1 LKQFHGTNAY
11 VLKVVETNQLRCILL
26 DFENEQGKRVE
37 DIVREHHDAGT
48 RAEEARLA
56 KSANALKK
64 GMPIEEEYN
73 FMRWEVDT
81 DVGGVKE
88 SKDAFDEGEHVRA
101 AIGA

>member
-26 DFENEQGKRVE
+26 DFENDQGKRVE
-37 DIVREHHDAGT
+37 DIVRKHHDAST
-48 RAEEARLA
+48 RAEGARLA
-56 KSANALKK
+56 KSANAVKK

-81 DVGGVKE
+81 DVEDVKE
-88 SKDAFDEGEHVRA
+88 LKDAFNEGEHVHA
-101 AIGA
+101 GCN